1 MTDIDKLERLH
12 RLREGGGLSSDE
24 YEREKARVLA
34 GSVANVMPFIIGG
47 LLAIALIGLGAL
59 FVCRQS
65 SDGDSHPI
73 LIATPTANVTGAAP
87 AMAPN
92 TAASASAPVPAPI
105 ALSAAKTTT
114 ANRTH
119 ANYYNHAKRD
129 MMRRYWDQPAGIR
142 KTLGDWAGANEL
154 CRGGADVAT
163 LQKWCPIH
171 NTLYEKLRALGMCY
185 GRPADRSA
193 AESDWHTCTL
203 RDRG

>member
-34 GSVANVMPFIIGG
+34 GSVANAMPFIIGG
-47 LLAIALIGLGAL
+47 LLTIALIGWGAL
-59 FVCRQS
+59 FVCGRS
-65 SDGDSHPI
+65 SDGDGHPI

-87 AMAPN
+87 AMAPSM
-92 TAASASAPVPAPI
+92 AASTPVPAPI
-105 ALSAAKTTT
+105 APSARKIAAT
-114 ANRTH
+114 NRTH

-129 MMRRYWDQPAGIR
+129 MMRRYWDQPASIR

-163 LQKWCPIH
+163 LQKWCPIR
-171 NTLYEKLRALGMCY
+171 NTLFDKLRALGMCY
-185 GRPADRSA
+185 GRPTDRSA